1 MSSRELK
8 TSIFT
13 HVLRTRENSDA
24 SNTLDEIYLVFTKK
38 KVNILYIYATLLWT
52 SFHNVTKIC
61 IIDFNAHDVISLP
74 GALSY
79 DNFSVFFLSFKF

>member
-61 IIDFNAHDVISLP
+61 IPVVNLLILTHLAYIAN
-74 GALSY
+74 G
-79 DNFSVFFLSFKF
+79 